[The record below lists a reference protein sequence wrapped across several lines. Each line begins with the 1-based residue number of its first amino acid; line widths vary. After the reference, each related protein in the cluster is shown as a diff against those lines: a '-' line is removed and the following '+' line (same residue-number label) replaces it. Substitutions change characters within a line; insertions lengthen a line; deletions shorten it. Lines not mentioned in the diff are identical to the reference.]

1 MASQAAVLTIIKLLF
16 AGLAV
21 AALVAFVIVP
31 LVRRL
36 RTGPDPA
43 EFMPTYDLP
52 EEEQKQLE
60 LSVDGV
66 KPDRAAIINMAR
78 DDPQRA
84 AVLVSQW
91 LRNKR

>member
-1 MASQAAVLTIIKLLF
+1 MASQAAILAIIKLLF

-43 EFMPTYDLP
+43 NFMPSYELP
-52 EEEQKQLE
+52 EEELDELE
-60 LSVDGV
+60 IPVGGA
-66 KPDRAAIINMAR
+66 KPDRAAMINMVR
-78 DDPQRA
+78 DDPRRA
-84 AVLVSQW
+84 AMMVSQW
-91 LRNKR
+91 LRTKR